1 MNPLLICLILR
12 YHRDLKPSSSPSLE
26 EDEGFSDWTQRRE
39 RQRQQRLQDLNQGTE
54 EDDNDDEVTTKTGQV
69 SIPSPSHLQAKEQ
82 EEVARTKQDVEWR
95 QEWEE
100 DKVQAEGMR
109 REKDREEEEKRKE
122 LDPEVGGPQSI
133 SVMCSRFKS
142 KSSGPS
148 RTITFTNSQVRVPQ
162 HLTQVFLKLEVFQS
176 VEGRVIFNTSKSQV
190 LSAEPGQLWR

>member
-12 YHRDLKPSSSPSLE
+12 YHSSSPSLE

-39 RQRQQRLQDLNQGTE
+39 RQRQQRLQDLNQGAE
-54 EDDNDDEVTTKTGQV
+54 EDDDDDEVTANKVTKTGQV

-82 EEVARTKQDVEWR
+82 EEVARTKQDVEWK

-100 DKVQAEGMR
+100 DKVQAERVR
-109 REKDREEEEKRKE
+109 REKDREEEEKRKG
-122 LDPEVGGPQSI
+122 LDPEVGGPQRI

-148 RTITFTNSQVRVPQ
+148 RTITFTNSQVRVKS
-162 HLTQVFLKLEVFQS
+162 H
-176 VEGRVIFNTSKSQV
+176 NT
-190 LSAEPGQLWR
+190 